1 MADPATLAMLAKAAA
16 AVLSSEKA
24 RKTIGWV
31 IVAIFSPIIVL
42 LVLLCSLLS
51 GTAEHNTTALELCFH
66 DGVISASVPED
77 YRGHIENMRDSFF
90 VLDGGAAELDGQM
103 ENGDSLDR
111 TRVKAIFYAL
121 YFGEEQ
127 PSQRAHKQYLDC
139 FVTYEERTRTVT
151 EADDAGNEVEVE
163 ETYTVAVPIRD
174 LSVVYENIRSKMGT
188 EITAEDQANATEIY
202 YRILCGGPAPTYGSE
217 FDIWSDGLP
226 LSDAPFIGA
235 DGFCSPIGESW
246 RSVVTSE
253 FGWRKDPFTGKGAG
267 HTGIDLGMPKGTPIR
282 AALTGTVY
290 LVRYSTTGDTRRE
303 NAQPISIT
311 HVKGNLAVAHN
322 GNLVNAGEL
331 RREIELDGGIFRSS
345 NDTEVLVYTI
355 VKERLKCGSIEEA
368 VMNTMHR
375 IEGAYSLVVMS
386 PRKLIAARDPHGF
399 RPLCI
404 GLLDNDC
411 YIFASETCA
420 LDALGAKFIRDV
432 EPGEV
437 CVVENGELRSMHCGI
452 ECKSSACVF
461 EYIYFARPDSI
472 IDGASVELA
481 RQEAGKY
488 LSIEHPVGADVVI
501 GVPDSGIPAAIG
513 YAKFSGIPYGVG
525 LIKNRY
531 IARTFIQP
539 GQDKRERSVRL
550 KLNALRTA
558 IEGKRVI
565 MVDDS
570 IVRGTTCGRL
580 VKLLRDAGA
589 AEVHMRISAPPF
601 RHPCFFGTD
610 IPERNQLLAHNRTV
624 EEMREIIGVD
634 SLGFLSL
641 EACRKIAVGCKL
653 GFCDACFSG
662 EYPIPVPEQVD
673 KNMFETEIPLPSDKD

>member
-1 MADPATLAMLAKAAA
+1 MK
-16 AVLSSEKA
+16 
-24 RKTIGWV
+24 
-31 IVAIFSPIIVL
+31 
-42 LVLLCSLLS
+42 
-51 GTAEHNTTALELCFH
+51 
-66 DGVISASVPED
+66 
-77 YRGHIENMRDSFF
+77 
-90 VLDGGAAELDGQM
+90 
-103 ENGDSLDR
+103 
-111 TRVKAIFYAL
+111 
-121 YFGEEQ
+121 
-127 PSQRAHKQYLDC
+127 
-139 FVTYEERTRTVT
+139 
-151 EADDAGNEVEVE
+151 
-163 ETYTVAVPIRD
+163 
-174 LSVVYENIRSKMGT
+174 
-188 EITAEDQANATEIY
+188 
-202 YRILCGGPAPTYGSE
+202 YRILKHSKTPFDKVHEECGVFGIAAPAAKQISAAHEAYVALFALQHRGQE
-217 FDIWSDGLP
+217 AAGIAVNNRGVIRCHKDVGLVSHVFNQEI
-226 LSDAPFIGA
+226 LD
-235 DGFCSPIGESW
+235 
-246 RSVVTSE
+246 
-253 FGWRKDPFTGKGAG
+253 
-267 HTGIDLGMPKGTPIR
+267 GMPGSMAI
-282 AALTGTVY
+282 GH
-290 LVRYSTTGDTRRE
+290 VRYSTTGNQSRE
-303 NAQPISIT
+303 NAQPIAIT

-331 RREIELDGGIFRSS
+331 RRKIELNGGIFRSS

-355 VKERLKCGSIEEA
+355 VNERLKCGSIEQA
-368 VMNTMHR
+368 VVNAMGI

-404 GLLDNDC
+404 GKLDES
-411 YIFASETCA
+411 YVFASETCA
-420 LDALGAKFIRDV
+420 LDALGAEFIRDV

-437 CVVENGELRSMHCGI
+437 CVVENGELRSLHCGI
-452 ECKSSACVF
+452 QCPSSACVF
-461 EYIYFARPDSI
+461 EYIYFARPDSV

-558 IEGKRVI
+558 VEGKRVI

-570 IVRGTTCGRL
+570 IVRGTTCARL

-610 IPERNQLLAHNRTV
+610 IPERSQLLAHGRTV

-641 EACRKIAVGCKL
+641 EAARKIAVGCKL

-662 EYPIPVPEQVD
+662 EYPIPVPEQAE
-673 KNMFETEIPLPSDKD
+673 KNMFENEIPLGSE

>member
-1 MADPATLAMLAKAAA
+1 MK
-16 AVLSSEKA
+16 
-24 RKTIGWV
+24 
-31 IVAIFSPIIVL
+31 
-42 LVLLCSLLS
+42 
-51 GTAEHNTTALELCFH
+51 
-66 DGVISASVPED
+66 
-77 YRGHIENMRDSFF
+77 
-90 VLDGGAAELDGQM
+90 
-103 ENGDSLDR
+103 
-111 TRVKAIFYAL
+111 
-121 YFGEEQ
+121 
-127 PSQRAHKQYLDC
+127 
-139 FVTYEERTRTVT
+139 
-151 EADDAGNEVEVE
+151 
-163 ETYTVAVPIRD
+163 
-174 LSVVYENIRSKMGT
+174 
-188 EITAEDQANATEIY
+188 
-202 YRILCGGPAPTYGSE
+202 YRILKQSKTPFDKVREECGVFGIAAPPGRDIAAAHEAYVALFALQHRGQEAAGIAVNNRGVIRCHKDVGLVSQVFTQDVLDSMPGSM
-217 FDIWSDGLP
+217 
-226 LSDAPFIGA
+226 A
-235 DGFCSPIGESW
+235 
-246 RSVVTSE
+246 V
-253 FGWRKDPFTGKGAG
+253 G
-267 HTGIDLGMPKGTPIR
+267 H
-282 AALTGTVY
+282 
-290 LVRYSTTGDTRRE
+290 VRYSTTGKQSRE
-303 NAQPISIT
+303 NAQPIAIT

-322 GNLVNAGEL
+322 GNLVNAGAL
-331 RREIELDGGIFRSS
+331 RRRIELAGGIFRSS

-355 VKERLKCGSIEEA
+355 VGERLKCGSIEEA
-368 VMNTMHR
+368 VKNAMGV

-404 GLLDNDC
+404 GLLDGA

-420 LDALGAKFIRDV
+420 LDALGAQFVRDV
-432 EPGEV
+432 KPGEI
-437 CVVENGELRSMHCGI
+437 CVVEEGELRSMHCGVQ
-452 ECKSSACVF
+452 CKSSACVF
-461 EYIYFARPDSI
+461 EYIYFARPDSV

-558 IEGKRVI
+558 VEGKRVI

-570 IVRGTTCGRL
+570 IVRGTTCARL

-610 IPERNQLLAHNRTV
+610 IPERSQLLAHGRTV
-624 EEMREIIGVD
+624 EEMRQIIGVD

-641 EACRKIAVGCKL
+641 EAARKIAVGCRL

-662 EYPIPVPEQVD
+662 EYPIPVPEQAE
-673 KNMFETEIPLPSDKD
+673 KNMFENEIPLDDGKAAGQQDKE

>member
-1 MADPATLAMLAKAAA
+1 MKYKIKKQCRAPFDGDAVHEECGVFGIAAREGSAASPAHDAY
-16 AVLSSEKA
+16 
-24 RKTIGWV
+24 
-31 IVAIFSPIIVL
+31 
-42 LVLLCSLLS
+42 
-51 GTAEHNTTALELCFH
+51 TALFALQHRGQEACGIAVNNR
-66 DGVISASVPED
+66 GVIRCHKDVGLVSTVFDQE
-77 YRGHIENMRDSFF
+77 M
-90 VLDGGAAELDGQM
+90 LDAMPGQM
-103 ENGDSLDR
+103 
-111 TRVKAIFYAL
+111 AI
-121 YFGEEQ
+121 
-127 PSQRAHKQYLDC
+127 
-139 FVTYEERTRTVT
+139 
-151 EADDAGNEVEVE
+151 
-163 ETYTVAVPIRD
+163 
-174 LSVVYENIRSKMGT
+174 
-188 EITAEDQANATEIY
+188 
-202 YRILCGGPAPTYGSE
+202 
-217 FDIWSDGLP
+217 
-226 LSDAPFIGA
+226 
-235 DGFCSPIGESW
+235 
-246 RSVVTSE
+246 
-253 FGWRKDPFTGKGAG
+253 G
-267 HTGIDLGMPKGTPIR
+267 H
-282 AALTGTVY
+282 
-290 LVRYSTTGDTRRE
+290 VRYSTTGDARRE

-322 GNLVNAGEL
+322 GNLVNAGKL
-331 RREIELDGGIFRSS
+331 RREFELAGAIFRSS

-355 VKERLKCGSIEEA
+355 VRERLKCASIEEA
-368 VMNTMHR
+368 VLRTMDV

-386 PRKLIAARDPHGF
+386 PRKLIAARDPRGF

-404 GLLDNDC
+404 GRLDGC

-420 LDALGAKFIRDV
+420 LDALGAEFVRDV

-437 CVVENGELRSMHCGI
+437 CVVENGALRSLHCAQK
-452 ECKSSACVF
+452 CKSSACVF
-461 EYIYFARPDSI
+461 EYIYFARPDSV
-472 IDGASVELA
+472 IDGASVEIA

-513 YAKFSGIPYGVG
+513 YAKYSGIPYGVG

-558 IEGKRVI
+558 VQGKRVI

-570 IVRGTTCGRL
+570 IVRGTTCARL

-610 IPERNQLLAHNRTV
+610 IPERSQLLAHGRTV

-641 EACRKIAVGCKL
+641 EAAHRIAVGCRL
-653 GFCDACFSG
+653 GLCDACFSG
-662 EYPIPVPEQVD
+662 KYPMDVPDEAE
-673 KNMFETEIPLPSDKD
+673 KNMFENEIEL

>member
-1 MADPATLAMLAKAAA
+1 MK
-16 AVLSSEKA
+16 
-24 RKTIGWV
+24 
-31 IVAIFSPIIVL
+31 
-42 LVLLCSLLS
+42 
-51 GTAEHNTTALELCFH
+51 
-66 DGVISASVPED
+66 
-77 YRGHIENMRDSFF
+77 
-90 VLDGGAAELDGQM
+90 
-103 ENGDSLDR
+103 
-111 TRVKAIFYAL
+111 
-121 YFGEEQ
+121 
-127 PSQRAHKQYLDC
+127 
-139 FVTYEERTRTVT
+139 
-151 EADDAGNEVEVE
+151 
-163 ETYTVAVPIRD
+163 
-174 LSVVYENIRSKMGT
+174 
-188 EITAEDQANATEIY
+188 
-202 YRILCGGPAPTYGSE
+202 YRILKQSKTPFDKVREECGVFGIAAPPGRDIAAAHEAYVALFALQHRGQEAAGIAVNNRGVIRCHKDVGLVSQVFTQDVLDSMPGSM
-217 FDIWSDGLP
+217 
-226 LSDAPFIGA
+226 A
-235 DGFCSPIGESW
+235 
-246 RSVVTSE
+246 V
-253 FGWRKDPFTGKGAG
+253 G
-267 HTGIDLGMPKGTPIR
+267 H
-282 AALTGTVY
+282 
-290 LVRYSTTGDTRRE
+290 VRYSTTGKQSRE
-303 NAQPISIT
+303 NAQPIAIT

-322 GNLVNAGEL
+322 GNLVNAGAL
-331 RREIELDGGIFRSS
+331 RRRIEMSGGIFRSS

-355 VKERLKCGSIEEA
+355 VGERLKCGSIEEA
-368 VMNTMHR
+368 VKNAMGV

-404 GLLDNDC
+404 GQLDGA

-420 LDALGAKFIRDV
+420 LDALGAQFVRDV
-432 EPGEV
+432 EPGEI
-437 CVVENGELRSMHCGI
+437 CVVENGELRSMHCGVQ
-452 ECKSSACVF
+452 CKSSACVF
-461 EYIYFARPDSI
+461 EYIYFARPDSV

-558 IEGKRVI
+558 VEGKRVI

-570 IVRGTTCGRL
+570 IVRGTTCARL

-610 IPERNQLLAHNRTV
+610 IPERSQLLAHGRTV
-624 EEMREIIGVD
+624 EEMRQIIGVD

-641 EACRKIAVGCKL
+641 EAARKIAVGCRL

-662 EYPIPVPEQVD
+662 EYPIPVPEQAE
-673 KNMFETEIPLPSDKD
+673 KNMFENEIPLDDGKAAGQQDKE